1 MRNSSRTFFH
11 FDLDGTLADTLEVNH
26 QAYKSAVEAAD
37 GIWTKNATKLLKSGA
52 QAQKFLLECLNLPQ
66 TKFNEV
72 SKIKKEYF
80 LLNVHKIKPIVEGLE
95 LLINA
100 DGMAA
105 LVTNSSRAS
114 TEAVI
119 RFLEIESKFS
129 HLVTSED
136 VSQHKPE
143 PDPYL
148 LSVKIAESKFN
159 LKLKHIAVEDSKYG
173 RLSAKSAG
181 LEVIKIGKKFQVK
194 NLKS

>member
-37 GIWTKNATKLLKSGA
+37 GIWTKNATELLKSGA
-52 QAQKFLLECLNLPQ
+52 QAQKFLLECQNLPHM
-66 TKFNEV
+66 KFNEV

-95 LLINA
+95 LLFNA

-105 LVTNSSRAS
+105 LVTNSSRPS

-119 RFLEIESKFS
+119 RFLKIEFKFS

-136 VSQHKPE
+136 VSKHKPE

-173 RLSAKSAG
+173 LLSAKSAG
-181 LEVIKIGKKFQVK
+181 LEVIKIGERFRVK

>member
-1 MRNSSRTFFH
+1 MENSLFTFFH
-11 FDLDGTLADTLEVNH
+11 FDLDGTLADTLEINL
-26 QAYKSAVEAAD
+26 QAYKSAVEAAG
-37 GIWTKNATKLLKSGA
+37 GIWTKKATKLLKSGA
-52 QAQKFLLECLNLPQ
+52 QAQKFLLECKKLPQ
-66 TKFNEV
+66 IKFNEV

-80 LLNVHKIKPIVEGLE
+80 LSNVHKIKPIEEGLD
-95 LLINA
+95 LLNDA

-105 LVTNSSRAS
+105 LVTNSSMPS

-148 LSVKIAESKFN
+148 LSVKIADSKFN
-159 LKLKHIAVEDSKYG
+159 MKLKHIAIEDSKYG
-173 RLSAKSAG
+173 LLSAKNAG
-181 LEVIKIGKKFQVK
+181 LEVIKIKKSFRVR
-194 NLKS
+194 NLE